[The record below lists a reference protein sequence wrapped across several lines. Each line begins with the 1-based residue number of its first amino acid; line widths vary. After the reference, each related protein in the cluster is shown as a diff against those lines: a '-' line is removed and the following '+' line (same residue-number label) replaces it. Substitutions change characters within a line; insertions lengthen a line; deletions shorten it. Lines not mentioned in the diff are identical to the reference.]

1 MEGDRVAEMALTV
14 PARSRLSTVRVNRS
28 CWPLAFPPRLMWTT
42 SIPSTYAASRA
53 LRMSSERALATSPG
67 KTL

>member
-1 MEGDRVAEMALTV
+1 MALTV
-14 PARSRLSTVRVNRS
+14 PARSKLSTARVSRS
-28 CWPLAFPPRLMWTT
+28 CRPLALLPGLTWTT

-53 LRMSSERALATSPG
+53 LGMSSERALVTSPG